1 MPRSFLRI
9 LSTIVLLTTSNM
21 SDAFA
26 QADPS
31 RPDKVNTQLE
41 RLLSP
46 HAVVVD
52 GTILQSGQGSQEIR
66 LRLPGTL
73 AVAQP
78 SGTPALAQPAGRQQP
93 ASLTLLQRVTKG
105 RPMAR
110 LRSLDL
116 APDTLLAVGVD
127 AQKKLRSW
135 AVIPDPR
142 IIRAESPGPDG
153 VLRGRILTVDQ
164 PEFSIT
170 IPNDSSIVE
179 VRLFEPRWTG
189 REFVLTHIA
198 RVEIQ

>member
-31 RPDKVNTQLE
+31 RSDKVNTQLE

-52 GTILQSGQGSQEIR
+52 RTILQSGQGSQEIR
-66 LRLPGTL
+66 LRLPGNPAL
-73 AVAQP
+73 AQP
-78 SGTPALAQPAGRQQP
+78 SGTQQP
-93 ASLTLLQRVTKG
+93 ASLTILQRVTKG

-116 APDTLLAVGVD
+116 APDTLLAVAVD

-198 RVEIQ
+198 RVEIK